1 MGDFLYLTFLDGTG
15 VYFGFILLFLVLT
28 CDDLIAGKPQ
38 FENFTCFSPF
48 LATFKHKFELL
59 MDRFSTLSKFPASS

>member
-28 CDDLIAGKPQ
+28 CDDLIAGENQ
-38 FENFTCFSPF
+38 FENFTCFSAF
-48 LATFKHKFELL
+48 LANFKHRFDLL
-59 MDRFSTLSKFPASS
+59 MHSFSTLSTFLACS